1 MGANQIATGTIT
13 QIAEKI
19 ARHGI
24 ARSSR
29 AGVAVT
35 VVAVMSVA
43 LMRPSLSSLKLPIA
57 AIKHKSQSAGL
68 TQNSRR
74 NRGRSEIARTHPLRI
89 ARKNAEHFPDPYPLH
104 SARRINDRIRHGFAF
119 ARGIFPG

>member
-19 ARHGI
+19 ARHGT

-74 NRGRSEIARTHPLRI
+74 NRGRSEIARYTPL
-89 ARKNAEHFPDPYPLH
+89 AER
-104 SARRINDRIRHGFAF
+104 SEKCGAF
-119 ARGIFPG
+119 SGALPAPHRPEN